1 MTSLAS
7 ACEEIRCDGR
17 LADTLRQPA
26 VVPNIFPFAAGSVLF
41 SLGNTRVLCAVTL
54 NAGVPSF
61 LRGKKTGW
69 LTAEYAM
76 LPAAT
81 TVRTPREVIS
91 HKRSG
96 RSIEIS
102 RLIGRSLRAI
112 LNLTGMGEYTITV
125 DCDVLQADG
134 GTRTAAICGSFLALR
149 AAEKRWLTDG
159 IISSPIIID
168 EIAALSVG
176 WNGSSALV
184 DMNFSEDTATIA
196 DFNIVLARSG
206 GIVEIQGSAEKKP
219 VCWAEYQK
227 IMNSAQSAIT
237 TIFAFYDT
245 LV

>member
-7 ACEEIRCDGR
+7 AREEIRCDGR
-17 LADTLRQPA
+17 LTDSIRQPA
-26 VVPNIFPFAAGSVLF
+26 VVPNIFPFADGSVLF

-54 NAGVPSF
+54 TPGVPSF

-81 TVRTPREVIS
+81 TVRTPREVVS
-91 HKRSG
+91 YKRSG

-102 RLIGRSLRAI
+102 RLIGRSLRAAVC
-112 LNLTGMGEYTITV
+112 LDVLGEKTITI

-134 GTRTAAICGSFLALR
+134 GTRTAGICGAFLALR
-149 AAEKRWLTDG
+149 AAEARWLKEG

-168 EIAALSVG
+168 EIAAISVG

-184 DMNFSEDTATIA
+184 DMNFAEDSSTIA
-196 DFNIVLARSG
+196 DFNVVLARSG
-206 GIVEIQGSAEKKP
+206 GIIEVQGSAEKKP
-219 VCWAEYQK
+219 VCWANYQK
-227 IMNSAQSAIT
+227 IMSSAQSAIRNL
-237 TIFAFYDT
+237 FSFYDT
-245 LV
+245 LA

>member
-7 ACEEIRCDGR
+7 AREEIRCDGR
-17 LADTLRQPA
+17 LADSLRQPA
-26 VVPNIFPFAAGSVLF
+26 VVPNIFPFADGSVLF

-54 NAGVPSF
+54 APGVPSF

-81 TVRTPREVIS
+81 TIRTPREVVS
-91 HKRSG
+91 YKRSG

-102 RLIGRSLRAI
+102 RLIGRSLRAAVC
-112 LNLTGMGEYTITV
+112 LDALGEKTITV

-134 GTRTAAICGSFLALR
+134 GTRTASICGAFLALR
-149 AAEKRWLTDG
+149 AAEARWLTEG
-159 IISSPIIID
+159 IITTPLIVD
-168 EIAALSVG
+168 EIAAISVG

-196 DFNIVLARSG
+196 DFNVVLARSG
-206 GIVEIQGSAEKKP
+206 GIIEVQGSAEKRA
-219 VCWAEYQK
+219 VCWADYQK
-227 IMNSAQSAIT
+227 IMSSAQSAIKT
-237 TIFAFYDT
+237 LFAFYDT
-245 LV
+245 LT